1 MIDDE
6 SVSLGLLE
14 EEIFKRMDEPPNL
27 EEKHQQILYRFAMKC
42 LARRNVKKI
51 ESRRNA
57 LGNILLEI
65 SKRSGMGMLTA
76 KIAVSMINQI
86 KGNLLEVEKE
96 VEDHGVKHKHSE
108 IGNLIRME
116 KLDQQ
121 LADAK
126 YVLSLSK
133 LERYDKQM
141 KERLSNLVS
150 LWKDDPNEVKGED
163 EGVEDGEKL
172 L

>member
-1 MIDDE
+1 MIRSLYTSSGNLKGKKAIVVTCNIDSTYDVELIDDE

-86 KGNLLEVEKE
+86 KENLLEVEKE

-121 LADAK
+121 LADANGPGQ
-126 YVLSLSK
+126 LFSPIDLP
-133 LERYDKQM
+133 E
-141 KERLSNLVS
+141 E
-150 LWKDDPNEVKGED
+150 W
-163 EGVEDGEKL
+163 
-172 L
+172 

>member
-86 KGNLLEVEKE
+86 KENLLEVEKE

-133 LERYDKQM
+133 LEQYDKQM

-163 EGVEDGEKL
+163 EGEEDGEKL